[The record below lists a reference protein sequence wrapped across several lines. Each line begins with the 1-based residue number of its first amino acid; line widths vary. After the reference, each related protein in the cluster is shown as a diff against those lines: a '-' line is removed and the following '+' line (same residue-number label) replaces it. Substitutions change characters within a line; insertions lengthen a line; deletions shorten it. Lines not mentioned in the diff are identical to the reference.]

1 MYNGR
6 LWKRYVAG
14 NIGSLE
20 NDEVSVSGSHP
31 CNPGWS

>member
-6 LWKRYVAG
+6 PRKKYVTG

-20 NDEVSVSGSHP
+20 NDEVSVSGS
-31 CNPGWS
+31 NPYNAGWS